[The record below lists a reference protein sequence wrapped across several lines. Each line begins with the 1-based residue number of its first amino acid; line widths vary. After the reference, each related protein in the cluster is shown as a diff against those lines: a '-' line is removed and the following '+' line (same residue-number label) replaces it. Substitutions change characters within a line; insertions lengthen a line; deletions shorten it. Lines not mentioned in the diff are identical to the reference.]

1 MDQLI
6 ADKAF
11 ATTKLVSNWEFQPIG
26 SIIINEH
33 DTDSQIGG
41 LVYSNTNYIFHG
53 ALKVKNW
60 VFVLEKMTNEALQKL
75 APTSDK
81 DMWYIS
87 AFNGNSHYTF
97 AGFKGVDESELNVVL
112 IEYIIDN
119 FWNILYP
126 EVHKENTENTWEIY
140 PL

>member
-1 MDQLI
+1 MHKVVFLRVMTCVFFLT
-6 ADKAF
+6 ACKDK
-11 ATTKLVSNWEFQPIG
+11 KE
-26 SIIINEH
+26 E
-33 DTDSQIGG
+33 
-41 LVYSNTNYIFHG
+41 
-53 ALKVKNW
+53 
-60 VFVLEKMTNEALQKL
+60 
-75 APTSDK
+75 
-81 DMWYIS
+81 IS